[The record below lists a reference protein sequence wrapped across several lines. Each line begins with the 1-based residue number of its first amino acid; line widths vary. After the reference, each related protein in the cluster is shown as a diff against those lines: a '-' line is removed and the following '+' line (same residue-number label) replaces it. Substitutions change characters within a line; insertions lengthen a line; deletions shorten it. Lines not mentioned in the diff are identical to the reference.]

1 MLQGAGRRL
10 PPRALVVPHES
21 IAKIEL
27 LAKPPA
33 GHPLTGHAAAP
44 ALIAGRSRARSALD
58 RSYVAC

>member
-27 LAKPPA
+27 LAKPPR
-33 GHPLTGHAAAP
+33 GT
-44 ALIAGRSRARSALD
+44 RSLVTLRPPR
-58 RSYVAC
+58 